1 MWPGWRKEVDED
13 ATEDDLAPGTE
24 KGKGREGEVT
34 PATTPLAKESS
45 PWIIGSQNGF
55 FGTIGRKKALASE
68 DEKEGEEFVVVGGGK
83 DAEKEKEK
91 KREGL
96 GIFRR
101 REKKE
106 VDGERVEESAD
117 EV

>member
-13 ATEDDLAPGTE
+13 ATEDDLGLGSE
-24 KGKGREGEVT
+24 KVKGREGEVT

-55 FGTIGRKKALASE
+55 FGTIGRKKTQLSE
-68 DEKEGEEFVVVGGGK
+68 DEKEGEEFVVVGGAK
-83 DAEKEKEK
+83 DGEKEK

-117 EV
+117 EA